1 MSLTNFV
8 LLMYNHLNSSQR
20 YHLFVE
26 RQNQG
31 TKKAKTQ
38 AQIAAEMGVSAS
50 TVSREYKRNATS
62 KGGYNDAIAQRKAE
76 ERKARSAPNNKKDR
90 LLWWRIEQW
99 IIEEQWSPAQ
109 IAGVLRKEGIRICK
123 QTIYN
128 HIHADTTGKLLAHTR
143 HKGKYIKRRKV
154 ERKPTKSTIRNRTSI
169 HDRPVE
175 ADGSRFGDWEM
186 DLIIGKNGYGAILV
200 LTERSTN
207 YAIIE
212 KLPHGRN
219 ARHVAK
225 AVVRLL
231 YGYKLNGVLTITPD
245 NGSEFAAH
253 ELITKGLNG
262 VKVFFADSYCSW
274 QKGLVEYTNK
284 LIRQYIPKG
293 SDFSSVTP
301 QFIKKIQTKLNK
313 RPREKLNFS
322 TPMKEFFKY
331 FS

>member
-1 MSLTNFV
+1 MSKHV
-8 LLMYNHLNSSQR
+8 NSSQR

-38 AQIAAEMGVSAS
+38 AQIAAEIGVHPS
-50 TVSREYKRNATS
+50 TVCREYKRNAS
-62 KGGYNDAIAQRKAE
+62 AKGGYNDTVAQHKAD
-76 ERKARSAPNNKKDR
+76 ERKARSAPNNRKDR

-99 IIEEQWSPAQ
+99 ITEEQWSPAQ
-109 IAGVLRKEGIRICK
+109 IVGVLKKEGTHICK

-128 HIHADTTGKLLAHTR
+128 HIHADQSGKLLANTR
-143 HKGKYIKRRKV
+143 HKGKYNKRRKA
-154 ERKPTKSTIRNRTSI
+154 ERKPTKSTIKNRTSI
-169 HDRPVE
+169 HDRPLE
-175 ADGSRFGDWEM
+175 ADGTRFGDWEM

-207 YAIIE
+207 YVIME

-219 ARHVAK
+219 ARQVAK

-231 YGYKLNGVLTITPD
+231 NAYKIKGVLTITTD

-253 ELITKGLNG
+253 ELITRGLNG
-262 VKVFFADSYCSW
+262 VVVYFADSYCSW

-293 SDFSSVTP
+293 TDFNTITP
-301 QFIKKIQTKLNK
+301 QFVKKIQSMLNR

-322 TPMKEFFKY
+322 SPLKEFFKH

>member
-1 MSLTNFV
+1 M
-8 LLMYNHLNSSQR
+8 
-20 YHLFVE
+20 E

-31 TKKAKTQ
+31 PKRAKTQ
-38 AQIAAEMGVSAS
+38 AQIAAEMGVHPS
-50 TVSREYKRNATS
+50 TIGREYKRNATVN
-62 KGGYNDAIAQRKAE
+62 GGYNDTVAQQKADQRKQ
-76 ERKARSAPNNKKDR
+76 RSAPNNKKDR

-99 IIEEQWSPAQ
+99 IIEYQWSPAQ
-109 IAGVLRKEGIRICK
+109 IVGVLKKEGTRICK

-128 HIHADTTGKLLAHTR
+128 HIHADDSGKLLANTR
-143 HKGKYIKRRKV
+143 HKGKYNKSVKKAKKPNKSKIK
-154 ERKPTKSTIRNRTSI
+154 NRTSI
-169 HDRPVE
+169 HDRPLE

-207 YAIIE
+207 YVIIE

-219 ARHVAK
+219 ARQIAK
-225 AVVRLL
+225 AVVKLL
-231 YGYKLNGVLTITPD
+231 YAYRLKGVLTITTD
-245 NGSEFAAH
+245 NGFEFAAH
-253 ELITKGLNG
+253 ELITRGLNG
-262 VKVFFADSYCSW
+262 VVVYFADSYCSW

-293 SDFSSVTP
+293 SDFSQFTP
-301 QFIKKIQTKLNK
+301 QFIKKIQYKLNK

-322 TPMKEFFKY
+322 TPMIEFFKH

>member
-1 MSLTNFV
+1 
-8 LLMYNHLNSSQR
+8 MYNHLNSSQR

-26 RQNQG
+26 RQNKG
-31 TKKAKTQ
+31 TKRAKTQ

-62 KGGYNDAIAQRKAE
+62 KGSYNDSIAQQKADQRKQ
-76 ERKARSAPNNKKDR
+76 RSAPNNKIPE

-99 IIEEQWSPAQ
+99 IVEEQWSPAQ
-109 IAGVLRKEGIRICK
+109 IVGVLRKEGTHICK

-128 HIHADTTGKLLAHTR
+128 HIHADTSGKLLANTR
-143 HKGKYIKRRKV
+143 HKGKYNKKRKAQ
-154 ERKPTKSTIRNRTSI
+154 RKPTKSTIRNRTSI

-175 ADGSRFGDWEM
+175 ADGQRFGDWEM
-186 DLIIGKNGYGAILV
+186 DLIVGKNGYGAILV

-231 YGYKLNGVLTITPD
+231 FGYKLKGVLTITTD
-245 NGSEFAAH
+245 NGAEFAAH
-253 ELITKGLNG
+253 ELITKGLDG
-262 VKVFFADSYCSW
+262 VTVFFADSYCSW

-293 SDFSSVTP
+293 TDFAKVTP

-322 TPMKEFFKY
+322 TPVKEFFRH